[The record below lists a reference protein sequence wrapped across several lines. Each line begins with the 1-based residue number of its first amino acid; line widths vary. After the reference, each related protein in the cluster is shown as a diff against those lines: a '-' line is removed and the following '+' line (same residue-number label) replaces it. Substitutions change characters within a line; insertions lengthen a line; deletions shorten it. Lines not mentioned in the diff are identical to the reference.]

1 MARIGNL
8 LDGGQG
14 VLGNMILYRM
24 NGKNYIR
31 KRPKHINDQK
41 SPAQLAQ
48 RQRMQMVIGFLQKFS
63 EPIRFTFASEAVGRT
78 AWQAAQSYNL
88 RHALTGDYPDFQID
102 YSKALLSRGP
112 LPLPESCSVDLHPE
126 GFRVQWV
133 NSPEAGRKHSGDFL
147 VVIVLFPGA
156 PVCSYLLTD
165 TRRSE
170 GQYVW
175 KTNRPMTQDPLPDV
189 WIAFRNVR
197 MTKWSDSRWVQR

>member
-31 KRPKHINDQK
+31 QRPKRINDKK

-48 RQRMQMVIGFLQKFS
+48 RQRMQVMISFLRKFS

-78 AWQAAQSYNL
+78 SWQAAQSYNL
-88 RHALTGDYPDFQID
+88 RHALTGDYPDFRID
-102 YSKALLSRGP
+102 NGKALLSRGP
-112 LPLPESCSVDLHPE
+112 LPLPESCSVAVHPE
-126 GFRVQWV
+126 GFQVQWI
-133 NSPEAGRKHSGDFL
+133 NGPETDGKSGGDYL

-156 PVCSYLLTD
+156 TTCNYFFTE
-165 TRRSE
+165 TRRFAE
-170 GQYVW
+170 QYVW
-175 KTNRPMTQDPLPDV
+175 KTNRPVTQDTLPDV

-197 MTKWSDSRWVQR
+197 MTQWSDSRWVE